1 MLQVEEGN
9 MVRPGSAGGASRWSA
24 RWSLVRVGQLRSRRL
39 PVTAVALVVLVL
51 VTVMSSVTPAR
62 ADGITWTE
70 RTAPAS
76 EWWSVAYGDGLW
88 VAVAQ
93 AGADRVMTST
103 DGIVWTER
111 TSPTAKWM
119 SVAYGDGLWVA
130 VGDDDFGVVHVMT
143 STDGITWTPRTAP
156 SNWWRSVAYENGLW
170 VAVARTGVD
179 RVMTSTDGI
188 TWTPRTA
195 PSASWR
201 SVAYG
206 NGLWVAVSAS
216 FDADDV
222 MTSTDGFSWTSRTP
236 ALIADWYGVAY
247 GTDGDGQGLWVA
259 VGSDYVPGG
268 AAVMTSPNG
277 IVWTARTPDPDT
289 GREWLA
295 VAYGDGLWVAVA
307 YEGNVMTSGELVI
320 PVPKPV
326 QLGPRVMVACAPVP
340 PSVGATIACTIT
352 GGDPGI
358 DVLWRAAA
366 GSVFAGA
373 GVTLDAAGSGQF
385 SFVVPAAALGQELT
399 VELVEWLTPLSLGVV
414 GVPVPGSVPAGEGL
428 VPVWP
433 IVLAALAGVV
443 LMRRGMLVKG

>member
-1 MLQVEEGN
+1 
-9 MVRPGSAGGASRWSA
+9 
-24 RWSLVRVGQLRSRRL
+24 
-39 PVTAVALVVLVL
+39 
-51 VTVMSSVTPAR
+51 
-62 ADGITWTE
+62 
-70 RTAPAS
+70 
-76 EWWSVAYGDGLW
+76 
-88 VAVAQ
+88 
-93 AGADRVMTST
+93 
-103 DGIVWTER
+103 
-111 TSPTAKWM
+111 
-119 SVAYGDGLWVA
+119 
-130 VGDDDFGVVHVMT
+130 MT

-156 SNWWRSVAYENGLW
+156 SAPWNSVAYGNGLW
-170 VAVARTGVD
+170 VAVADTGVD

-188 TWTPRTA
+188 AWTPRTA

-216 FDADDV
+216 FDANDV
-222 MTSTDGFSWTSRTP
+222 MTSTDGISWTSRTP
-236 ALIADWYGVAY
+236 ALIADWYSVAY

-259 VGSDYVPGG
+259 VGSDYDPGG

-326 QLGPRVMVACAPVP
+326 QSGPRVMVACAPVP

-414 GVPVPGSVPAGEGL
+414 GGPVPGSVPAGEGL